1 MLLKFGNRSK
11 DFSRIGFSAG
21 STITLL
27 AAGLAD
33 TASAAAPSGADAAP
47 EDAGDAAGTETAPAA
62 DGDGIH
68 GAVAGAAA
76 AAAVITS
83 AATAGAAGVGT
94 VAWFQT
100 VGGLSGFAVRL
111 PTLNVMTDLK
121 REGVP
126 GECVSCFIRSGSGD
140 SGPESASSLSAI

>member
-76 AAAVITS
+76 AAA
-83 AATAGAAGVGT
+83 GAAGVGT

-100 VGGLSGFAVRL
+100 VGGLSGFAVGL

>member
-76 AAAVITS
+76 AAAAS

-100 VGGLSGFAVRL
+100 VGGLSGFAVGL

>member
-76 AAAVITS
+76 AAA
-83 AATAGAAGVGT
+83 GAAGVGT